1 MESNFTSLIFLERT
15 IMVQH
20 SQVLLARINNGFISS
35 CQPIDDSPMDQ
46 PEMVS
51 AMAQSSVLGGAA
63 GLRIEGIA
71 NLCATRPYVDVPI
84 IGIVKRDLTDSDVRI
99 TPYLQDVADLAAAGA
114 DIIAIDGTQRQR
126 PETVANLINAIH
138 QHGCLVMADCANLA
152 DGDMCHQL
160 GADIIGSTLSGY
172 TGGNVPIKPDLALV
186 MALHQRGYFVMAEG
200 RYNSPELAAQ
210 AIAAGANC
218 VTVGSAIT
226 RIEYICQWFK
236 EAVTTSTGIIN
247 HGILTALNP
256 DNLGGLNRFELVD
269 DIQRITQLPTH
280 AINDAQAAAW
290 YEFISLNSNNSATNM
305 LFITI
310 STGIGGGLVLNR
322 QLQTGTRGISGHIG
336 HTVVD
341 MNGPMCGC
349 GRQGCIEKVAS
360 GTAIGMA
367 GTSLFNR
374 VCSGQDVYQQSLE
387 GDSDALNIIHSSA
400 SAVAELIANLT
411 ITLDLD
417 VVVIGGSVGLA
428 PHYCDYIQQYINEK
442 PEYYRPCIV
451 SAQAGS
457 NAGLLGAA
465 SWFASQ
471 ENY

>member
-1 MESNFTSLIFLERT
+1 MSICLAVDIGGTKIAAALVVCTTNHIIERHQIATPQSQQPAIFSTALTSLL
-15 IMVQH
+15 MP
-20 SQVLLARINNGFISS
+20 LAPQADF
-35 CQPIDDSPMDQ
+35 
-46 PEMVS
+46 
-51 AMAQSSVLGGAA
+51 
-63 GLRIEGIA
+63 
-71 NLCATRPYVDVPI
+71 
-84 IGIVKRDLTDSDVRI
+84 
-99 TPYLQDVADLAAAGA
+99 VA
-114 DIIAIDGTQRQR
+114 
-126 PETVANLINAIH
+126 VA
-138 QHGCLVMADCANLA
+138 
-152 DGDMCHQL
+152 
-160 GADIIGSTLSGY
+160 
-172 TGGNVPIKPDLALV
+172 
-186 MALHQRGYFVMAEG
+186 
-200 RYNSPELAAQ
+200 
-210 AIAAGANC
+210 
-218 VTVGSAIT
+218 
-226 RIEYICQWFK
+226 
-236 EAVTTSTGIIN
+236 STGIIN

-290 YEFISLNSNNSATNM
+290 YEFISHNSNNSATNM

-400 SAVAELIANLT
+400 SAVAELIANMT

>member
-1 MESNFTSLIFLERT
+1 
-15 IMVQH
+15 MVQH

-71 NLCATRPYVDVPI
+71 NLRATRPYVDVPI
-84 IGIVKRDLTDSDVRI
+84 IGIVKRDLIDSDVRI
-99 TPYLQDVADLAAAGA
+99 TPFLQDVADLAAAGA

-138 QHGCLVMADCANLA
+138 QHGCLVMADCASLA

-172 TGGNVPIKPDLALV
+172 TGGNVPIQPDLALV

-236 EAVTTSTGIIN
+236 EAVTTASIA
-247 HGILTALNP
+247 HA
-256 DNLGGLNRFELVD
+256 
-269 DIQRITQLPTH
+269 LPTK
-280 AINDAQAAAW
+280 D
-290 YEFISLNSNNSATNM
+290 
-305 LFITI
+305 
-310 STGIGGGLVLNR
+310 
-322 QLQTGTRGISGHIG
+322 
-336 HTVVD
+336 
-341 MNGPMCGC
+341 
-349 GRQGCIEKVAS
+349 
-360 GTAIGMA
+360 
-367 GTSLFNR
+367 
-374 VCSGQDVYQQSLE
+374 
-387 GDSDALNIIHSSA
+387 
-400 SAVAELIANLT
+400 IA
-411 ITLDLD
+411 
-417 VVVIGGSVGLA
+417 
-428 PHYCDYIQQYINEK
+428 
-442 PEYYRPCIV
+442 
-451 SAQAGS
+451 
-457 NAGLLGAA
+457 
-465 SWFASQ
+465 
-471 ENY
+471 